1 MALYKDPVD
10 TIFNTAENLNKVTLV
25 REHYTL
31 GNPVEW
37 VDPQGLTNTQISITA
52 TNQLSAYEG
61 MQTLNYTRLNL
72 ADLSKFLPNPILG
85 YNLTTVA
92 QVAAL
97 LNTNYGLNF
106 VANDLVAGPVTTVD
120 DVGTVELTAS
130 ATSKGWFGTVTI
142 NLARGNIPIDT
153 AVANKTIDGVLYP
166 NRDETKVFG
175 EMETYWRD
183 FSSREADLATITPEV
198 PNLALVASILTEN
211 TGNTWVSG
219 SSGRYSLQN
228 ATVLYNGETIGY
240 PRSNQTRGYVLVI
253 RLGNGSLGLSGDL
266 FLHYGLIPLTP

>member
-10 TIFNTAENLNKVTLV
+10 TIFTTAENLNKVTLV
-25 REHYTL
+25 REHYAL
-31 GNPVEW
+31 GNPAEW

-52 TNQLSAYEG
+52 TSQLSAYEG
-61 MQTLNYTRLNL
+61 TQTLYYTRLNL
-72 ADLSKFLPNPILG
+72 ADLSKFLPNPVLG

-92 QVAAL
+92 QVAQL

-106 VANDLVAGPVTTVD
+106 AANDLVAGPVATVD

-153 AVANKTIDGVLYP
+153 AVTNKTIDGVLYP
-166 NRDETKVFG
+166 NRDETKAFG

-183 FSSREADLATITPEV
+183 FSSREADLTTITAEV

-211 TGNTWVSG
+211 TGNAWVSG

-228 ATVLYNGETIGY
+228 ATVLYNGGTIGY

>member
-10 TIFNTAENLNKVTLV
+10 TIFTTAENLNKVTLV

-61 MQTLNYTRLNL
+61 TQTLNYTRLNL

-183 FSSREADLATITPEV
+183 FSSREADLTTITPEV